1 VISAGYEREDDRG
14 TFPTFQ
20 SGDPINPATADLA
33 IFSLMR
39 DNLAMLFAIGA
50 IRCAKQYLRTGQ

>member
-1 VISAGYEREDDRG
+1 VISPGYESADDRG

-20 SGDPINPATADLA
+20 SSDSINPATADLA

-39 DNLAMLFAIGA
+39 DNLVTLFAIGA